1 MYLAV
6 LGLSCSLRVFHLR
19 CGIWD
24 FSVTACGILFPDQGL
39 NLDLLH

>member
-6 LGLSCSLRVFHLR
+6 LGLSCSLRIIHLC

-24 FSVTACGILFPDQGL
+24 FFVTACGISFPDQGL
-39 NLDLLH
+39 NLNLLY